1 MRKCTLSQIFIFC
14 SLSKAMEGLKRNQIF
29 IHAQNEK
36 VSSSENIFWTRIV
49 KLDVRTN
56 NTFKVPFKA
65 PNFVSFSF
73 AYTLQIYFALL
84 NSLWTTSSH
93 KVCPLNIPNASW
105 IPECRILQWANEN
118 LLTLLY
124 LIRVQW
130 SRYIYHTSRTSE
142 NA

>member
-1 MRKCTLSQIFIFC
+1 MHIISNFHFFLS
-14 SLSKAMEGLKRNQIF
+14 LKRAMEGLKRNQIF
-29 IHAQNEK
+29 IHAHNEK

-73 AYTLQIYFALL
+73 VYTLQIYFALL

-130 SRYIYHTSRTSE
+130 SRYIYHTCRTSE